1 MELMELRGTIYKIDQ
16 AKEVGNKG
24 FKIREFVVHE
34 HHEKFPNY
42 YAIQMTGDDVD
53 KLENFSELEKV
64 SCKIAV
70 NGRKWVSPENQEKF
84 FNTFKCISI
93 AQDLTEVTITPEE
106 NTRVE
111 EDLPF

>member
-1 MELMELRGTIYKIDQ
+1 MQLIELRGTIYKIDQ
-16 AKEVGNKG
+16 TKEVGKNGLK
-24 FKIREFVVHE
+24 KREFVVHE

-42 YAIQMTGDDVD
+42 YAIQMIGDDVD

-64 SCKIAV
+64 SCKIAI

-93 AQDLTEVTITPEE
+93 AQDLTEDKEAVGAEQ
-106 NTRVE
+106 
-111 EDLPF
+111 EDGLPF

>member
-1 MELMELRGTIYKIDQ
+1 MELRGTIYKIDQ
-16 AKEVGNKG
+16 AKEVGKNG

-42 YAIQMTGDDVD
+42 YVIQMIGDDVD
-53 KLENFSELEKV
+53 KLENFQELEKV

-70 NGRKWVSPENQEKF
+70 NGRKWVSPENQERF

-93 AQDLTEVTITPEE
+93 AQDLTEDKEAVGAEQ
-106 NTRVE
+106 
-111 EDLPF
+111 EDGLPF